1 MPLCLSVR
9 KCDYDGGVGSGS
21 KWVFRLWSEWRHL
34 DRVAGLEANVDRLGK
49 QKISSKYFVLCGCA
63 NFSDLLDDQGQKRV
77 NICQFCP
84 RLSPVRYAKF

>member
-49 QKISSKYFVLCGCA
+49 QSHILYGVAVLTFQLCW
-63 NFSDLLDDQGQKRV
+63 SLLIID
-77 NICQFCP
+77 
-84 RLSPVRYAKF
+84 Y